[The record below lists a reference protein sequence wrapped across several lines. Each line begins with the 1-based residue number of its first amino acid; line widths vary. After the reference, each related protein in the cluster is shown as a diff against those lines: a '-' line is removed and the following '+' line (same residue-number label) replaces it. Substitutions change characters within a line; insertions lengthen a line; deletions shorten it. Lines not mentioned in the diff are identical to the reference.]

1 MIKRF
6 RKEGGILLS
15 ATMISILGGET
26 MKKLILAC
34 LVGVFVMASAVAYGA
49 ERAPLGDGNLA
60 IKVDYLEFTDDDLD
74 DTDLDSGAYV
84 ALEGFFEVIQNLYL
98 GGEVGYVKT
107 EDTVN
112 DIFGVDVDLDLT
124 YVPVELNLKYAI
136 ELAPQFVFDL
146 GGGISYNYAKVEAS
160 AWGVSEDD
168 DEWLFGGQF
177 FVDLDYTLNSV
188 FFGIN
193 AKYQMTEEWDGTPFD
208 NWRIGGQVGIMF

>member
-1 MIKRF
+1 
-6 RKEGGILLS
+6 
-15 ATMISILGGET
+15 
-26 MKKLILAC
+26 MKKLMLVC
-34 LVGVFVMASAVAYGA
+34 LVGVLAVAPAVVCGA

-60 IKVDYLEFTDDDLD
+60 VKVDYLEFTDNDFDN
-74 DTDLDSGAYV
+74 TDLDSGAYV
-84 ALEGFFEVIQNLYL
+84 GLEGFFELTHNLYL

-107 EDTVN
+107 EDSVN

-124 YVPVELNLKYAI
+124 YVPVELNAKYAI

-146 GGGISYNYAKVEAS
+146 GGGICYNYAKLEAS
-160 AWGVSEDD
+160 VGGSSEDD

-193 AKYQMTEEWDGTPFD
+193 AKYQMTEEWDGTAFD